1 MRIRKAKR
9 AESTER
15 LAQKKRPAEDAAEQA
30 AAAEQV
36 AEAFRH
42 FLDGCDREYSCD
54 RESTTRRTGTVIP
67 DACALEYRT
76 MLAVLNTVPWHDRTS
91 RISSRSLRGDHGL
104 VNSPYDS
111 ADLINRAAAGDGE
124 DSG

>member
-42 FLDGCDREYSCD
+42 FLDADAEDPSVCDDQDDSLPADE
-54 RESTTRRTGTVIP
+54 E
-67 DACALEYRT
+67 L
-76 MLAVLNTVPWHDRTS
+76 LA
-91 RISSRSLRGDHGL
+91 G
-104 VNSPYDS
+104 
-111 ADLINRAAAGDGE
+111 AGDPHLR
-124 DSG
+124 DTWY